1 MGNVG
6 VGGKLHISRVPV
18 LSPYFVS
25 SQSPDDC
32 ELAFEDS
39 LSLG

>member
-6 VGGKLHISRVPV
+6 VGGKQHISHVSV
-18 LSPYFVS
+18 LSPDFVS

-32 ELAFEDS
+32 ELVFEDS
-39 LSLG
+39 LSLS